1 MGLGRWTA
9 PLAAGALMAAGLAIA
24 PAHAAGNSGSGTG
37 DAIEGPLTSGDSLFP
52 NQGNGGY
59 DVSHYDVDITWT
71 PGVPGGTIDATTT
84 IQATTTGEP
93 LSSFGLDL
101 EGLTV
106 TSVVVDNVA
115 VPPAGIERIEEAEI
129 GGIPGKHKL
138 KVTPAAPVEGPFT
151 VVVEYGGVPETRHD
165 TDGSDEGW
173 IPTADGAT
181 FMNQP
186 IGSMTGFPNNN
197 NPKDKATYTFTVDV
211 PETLEVVSN
220 GEPQGT
226 FPPMPS
232 GGRAT
237 WVWKQTQPM
246 ASELVLVSIGQ
257 YIVRT
262 GTVNLSGGRTVPEFS
277 FLDATLNQTTFD
289 ARRAELSSVLTG
301 LEAFLGPYPGKST
314 GIVVDVTGVG
324 YALETQ
330 DRPTWPSTA
339 SVSGSFVHELT
350 HQWYG
355 DAVAPADWNGLW
367 VNEGMA
373 TWAPEHL
380 EGNNNENAFFGEWST
395 TGAGSSLWNLPPSG
409 MTVPS
414 QMFGWQSYDRGAM
427 TYEALR
433 AAIGDPAFFQLIKQ
447 WQTDFGGQTKKWTDL
462 IALAQQI
469 SGRDLT
475 AFFQDWIYDPNK
487 PAWPGKLSLVL
498 SATPGP
504 GAVAPG
510 STVTYQ
516 LTATNTGK
524 VPLAGAVVSVD
535 LSGVLDDA
543 TIGVLPAGLGLA
555 GTTLTW
561 TVPATPVST
570 PNSPS
575 VATTSFPVTVR
586 PNATQGSSLTA
597 TSTVSTLGGT
607 CMTCSVTHTVVPSS
621 LGAECQVGITGQA
634 KVGRKLKARMS
645 GCPALTVAN
654 SYQWFAGG
662 KRIKG
667 ATKATYKVK
676 RSKLGK
682 RITVRVTVSAPGYVA
697 ADRVSPKT
705 RKVRR

>member
-1 MGLGRWTA
+1 
-9 PLAAGALMAAGLAIA
+9 
-24 PAHAAGNSGSGTG
+24 
-37 DAIEGPLTSGDSLFP
+37 
-52 NQGNGGY
+52 
-59 DVSHYDVDITWT
+59 
-71 PGVPGGTIDATTT
+71 
-84 IQATTTGEP
+84 
-93 LSSFGLDL
+93 
-101 EGLTV
+101 
-106 TSVVVDNVA
+106 
-115 VPPAGIERIEEAEI
+115 
-129 GGIPGKHKL
+129 
-138 KVTPAAPVEGPFT
+138 
-151 VVVEYGGVPETRHD
+151 
-165 TDGSDEGW
+165 
-173 IPTADGAT
+173 
-181 FMNQP
+181 MNQP

-475 AFFQDWIYDPNK
+475 AFFQDWIYDPTSRPG
-487 PAWPGKLSLVL
+487 PASSAWSSAPRPARVRSSGSTRHL
-498 SATPGP
+498 SADRHQHREGAAGRSRGLRGPLRRAGRRHHRSAARGARPGRHHPDVDGARPTP
-504 GAVAPG
+504 
-510 STVTYQ
+510 
-516 LTATNTGK
+516 L
-524 VPLAGAVVSVD
+524 
-535 LSGVLDDA
+535 
-543 TIGVLPAGLGLA
+543 
-555 GTTLTW
+555 
-561 TVPATPVST
+561 
-570 PNSPS
+570 SPS

-607 CMTCSVTHTVVPSS
+607 CMTCSVTHTVGPQHEHLRRRVPGGHHGPGEGGPQAEGADEWVPGAHCRQQLPVVRGRQADQGSNQGDVQDQAVEARQADHRAGDGERTRVRRCASGSARRPGRCAEVASS
-621 LGAECQVGITGQA
+621 LRRTILWIAEIA
-634 KVGRKLKARMS
+634 
-645 GCPALTVAN
+645 
-654 SYQWFAGG
+654 
-662 KRIKG
+662 
-667 ATKATYKVK
+667 
-676 RSKLGK
+676 
-682 RITVRVTVSAPGYVA
+682 
-697 ADRVSPKT
+697 KT
-705 RKVRR
+705 RRRPRLTTFARGAPAP